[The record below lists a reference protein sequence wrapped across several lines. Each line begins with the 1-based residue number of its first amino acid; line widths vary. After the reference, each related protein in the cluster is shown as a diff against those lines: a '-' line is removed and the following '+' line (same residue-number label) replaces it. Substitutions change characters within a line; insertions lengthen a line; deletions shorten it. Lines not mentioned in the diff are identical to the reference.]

1 MPPVVGRLPGGG
13 RRRRR
18 PHLLRG
24 GCIPHWC
31 MIAQPCHLQ
40 HCRCSSSHATF
51 NTLLPC
57 SGASLSAAATKVWIA
72 ANAGAPGSQ
81 EANIT
86 KLVRVLETNGGDLVA
101 DAVKWFAQ
109 VI

>member
-1 MPPVVGRLPGGG
+1 M
-13 RRRRR
+13 
-18 PHLLRG
+18 
-24 GCIPHWC
+24 
-31 MIAQPCHLQ
+31 
-40 HCRCSSSHATF
+40 
-51 NTLLPC
+51 
-57 SGASLSAAATKVWIA
+57 SAAATKVWIA